1 MSYFQP
7 QAHLRTHT
15 VENQVTPLEGGNAFQ
30 GDQALREALVR
41 EGGDWATPRL
51 LALGDEINDP
61 VNIENA
67 VLANKHGPEL
77 KRFDRYGHRIDTIEF
92 HPAYHHT
99 MSLAYRHD
107 VGTLPWNH
115 PRPGAH
121 VAKAA
126 ASILFNQLE
135 GGVMCPYAISYGVI
149 PLLRLQ
155 PELAAVWEAGLRST
169 EYDGRQIPAS
179 MKTGLTAAFSS
190 TEKQGGTDVRAN
202 TTFATPVG
210 RRGPGEEY
218 LIRGHKFF
226 CSAAAGDVF
235 FIVAQTDAGPSCF
248 FAPKWLPDGTRNP
261 ISLERLKDK
270 LGNKSN
276 VSCEIEID
284 NAHGWLIGEEGRGI
298 PTMMA
303 FIHCTRFETVLCPTG
318 FMRKGLNEALHH
330 ARYRSVFGKKLID
343 QPLMK
348 NVLAD
353 LALDSEAATAFA
365 MRMGRSF
372 DLKGESEFERAY
384 ARTSLAIGKYWLN
397 KRVVPFLHEAL
408 EVLGGS
414 GYVEESVMPRLYRE
428 APVHGLWEGPGN
440 VQALDVLRTLSKEAD
455 AQAALLDELHLARG
469 GNRKLDAAVA
479 ELEQMMLKGSIAPEE
494 ARIFTEK
501 LALALQA
508 SLLVRHAPAY
518 MADAFCVARL
528 GGQVGLS
535 YGTLPPG
542 LDIDAILQRA
552 RTDEDATPPQQ
563 PMSDEKKH
571 PDLTALSV

>member
-1 MSYFQP
+1 MSYYGAQSE
-7 QAHLRTHT
+7 LRTHT
-15 VENQVTPLEGGNAFQ
+15 VENQAPPLEGGNAFR

-41 EGGDWATPRL
+41 EGGEWATDRL
-51 LALGDEINDP
+51 IALGEAINDP
-61 VNIENA
+61 INIENA
-67 VLANKHGPEL
+67 FLANKHGPEL

-169 EYDGRQIPAS
+169 EYDGRQLPADR
-179 MKTGLTAAFSS
+179 KTGLTAAFSS

-218 LIRGHKFF
+218 LIHGHKFF

-235 FIVAQTDAGPSCF
+235 FIVARTDAGPSCF

-303 FIHCTRFETVLCPTG
+303 FIHCTRFETILSPTG
-318 FMRKGLNEALHH
+318 FMRKALNEALHH
-330 ARYRSVFGKKLID
+330 ARHRAVFGKKLID

-348 NVLAD
+348 SVLAD

-365 MRMGRSF
+365 MRVGRSF
-372 DLKGESEFERAY
+372 DLKAEDDFERAY

-440 VQALDVLRTLSKEAD
+440 VQALDVLRTLSKEPD
-455 AQAALLDELHLARG
+455 AVAAFFAELKLAQGGNRYLDNTVTDLERMVANGPIAEDQARCFTEKAALSLQAALL
-469 GNRKLDAAVA
+469 
-479 ELEQMMLKGSIAPEE
+479 
-494 ARIFTEK
+494 
-501 LALALQA
+501 
-508 SLLVRHAPAY
+508 VRHSPAC
-518 MADAFCVARL
+518 MADAFCATRL
-528 GGQVGLS
+528 GGQSGAS
-535 YGTLPPG
+535 FGTLPAG
-542 LDIDAILQRA
+542 IDIDGIIQRA
-552 RTDEDATPPQQ
+552 TVGEDWQAPARAADTSTRKQVA
-563 PMSDEKKH
+563 D
-571 PDLTALSV
+571 VV

>member
-1 MSYFQP
+1 MSYYNP
-7 QAHLRTHT
+7 QANLRTHT
-15 VENQVTPLEGGNAFQ
+15 VENQAPPLEGGNAFS
-30 GDQALREALVR
+30 GDKALREALIR
-41 EGGDWATPRL
+41 EGGEWATERL
-51 LALGDEINDP
+51 DALGTAVNDP

-67 VLANKHGPEL
+67 FLANKHGPEL

-99 MSLAYRHD
+99 MALAYSHD
-107 VGTLPWNH
+107 VGTLPWNN
-115 PRPGAH
+115 PRSGAH

-155 PELAAVWEAGLRST
+155 PELAAVWETGLRST
-169 EYDGRQIPAS
+169 RYDGRQMPAAQ
-179 MKTGLTAAFSS
+179 KTGLTAAFSS
-190 TEKQGGTDVRAN
+190 TEKQGGSDVRAN
-202 TTFATPVG
+202 TTVATPVG

-235 FIVAQTDAGPSCF
+235 FIVAKTEVGPSCF

-298 PTMMA
+298 PVMMT
-303 FIHCTRFETVLCPTG
+303 FIHCTRFETVLSPTG

-330 ARYRSVFGKKLID
+330 ARHRAAFGKRLID

-365 MRMGRSF
+365 MRIGRSF
-372 DLKGESEFERAY
+372 DLKGENEFERAY
-384 ARTSLAIGKYWLN
+384 ARSAIAIGKYWLN

-455 AQAALLDELHLARG
+455 AQAALFDELNLARG
-469 GNRKLDAAVA
+469 GDRRLDAAIA
-479 ELEQMMLKGSIAPEE
+479 ELERMIKSGPIAQEH
-494 ARIFTEK
+494 ARVFTER

-508 SLLVRHAPAY
+508 SLLVRHSPAC
-518 MADAFCVARL
+518 MADAFCGARL
-528 GGQVGLS
+528 GGRVGLS
-535 YGTLPPG
+535 YGTLPAG
-542 LDIDAILQRA
+542 LDIDAILRRA
-552 RTDEDATPPQQ
+552 AIDEDWQPAFRANASAAPEATP
-563 PMSDEKKH
+563 H
-571 PDLTALSV
+571 AA